1 MTKQDIIR
9 TPSPNFD
16 ARQPPTGQ
24 DNQIVDT
31 VVLHYTGMK
40 SAYAAIERLCDP
52 KAQVSAH
59 YLIEENGATHLLVE
73 PSARAW
79 HAGISYWQGRDSLN
93 HTSIGI
99 ELVNPG
105 HEFGYIP
112 FREEQ
117 VRSLLYLLTELKARF
132 SIPTSRF
139 IGHSDI
145 APDRKMDPGEYFP
158 WEQLAQSGFGVWPKS
173 STKNETI
180 LAKKGMVGPKV
191 EWLNQ
196 SLSKIGYSVPVQTE
210 FSSITET
217 ALAAFQRH
225 WRPSAITGSLD
236 VGTKLALQEVEEQIE
251 TDKKL
256 IY

>member
-1 MTKQDIIR
+1 M
-9 TPSPNFD
+9 
-16 ARQPPTGQ
+16 GQ
-24 DNQIVDT
+24 DTPTVDT

-40 SAYAAIERLCDP
+40 SAQAAIKRLCDP
-52 KAQVSAH
+52 KAEVSAH
-59 YLIEENGATHLLVE
+59 YLVEENGVTHLLVD
-73 PSARAW
+73 PTTRAW
-79 HAGISYWQGRDSLN
+79 HAGVSYWQGREGLN
-93 HTSIGI
+93 HSSIGI

-105 HEFGYIP
+105 HEFGYVP
-112 FREEQ
+112 FPTEQ
-117 VRSLLYLLTELKARF
+117 ISSLVELLTELKTEFA
-132 SIPTSRF
+132 IPISRF

-145 APDRKMDPGEYFP
+145 APARKMDPGEYFP
-158 WEQLAQSGFGVWPKS
+158 WELLAQYGFGVWPKS

-180 LAKKGMVGPKV
+180 LAKKGMVGPTV

-225 WRPSAITGSLD
+225 WRPSAVTGSLD

-251 TDKKL
+251 TNKN
-256 IY
+256 